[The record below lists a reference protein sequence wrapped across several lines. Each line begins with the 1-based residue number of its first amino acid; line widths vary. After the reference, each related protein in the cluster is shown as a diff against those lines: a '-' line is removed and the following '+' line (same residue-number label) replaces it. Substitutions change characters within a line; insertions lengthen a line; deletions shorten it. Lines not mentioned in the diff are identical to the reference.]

1 MTREQLETAAEHVR
15 AAAQAATDTNARDR
29 LSRQADEFERH
40 AEAERGPDHGR
51 LARHES
57 ILGEIATEE
66 GGEVSEEIDAALDH
80 VHTYRETLPGV

>member
-15 AAAQAATDTNARDR
+15 SAAQAATDADARER
-29 LSRQADEFERH
+29 LYRQAEEFERH

-57 ILGEIATEE
+57 ILGEIADAE
-66 GGEVSEEIDAALDH
+66 GGEVADEVDAALDH
-80 VHTYRETLPGV
+80 IHEYRETLPGV